1 MQLKFGSTKIN
12 LCQGVSKLFK
22 VFRKNPNLSPFI
34 GWYDPGFSSD
44 LQPDAVGNI
53 AAGDVAIYYW
63 NGLIDRYNPSGGA
76 FNDYSKASY
85 LIALNNL
92 LTTSKKRIIVDLP
105 YWDVSGNYQSEN
117 ILTSWW
123 VDIINATKENPKVI
137 GYYLF
142 DEPEVWGYFNSIPEL
157 THTTALSAYNLVKAN
172 TTKDVYSAFVDI
184 ALFSKYSGL
193 APFWDVFMFD
203 AYDFLTQA
211 KLDENCPVNPV
222 WCYTAGSQTE
232 RDYVE
237 QRLLNWK
244 TEVIIPNNISRVVF
258 IMQGHGEVRQDP
270 VTGVS
275 SSEPQYVFGMRTMT
289 ELEYNF
295 IINILKTQ
303 FNLEGLLAWSWFY
316 ANNLSR
322 QRANKA
328 LLLFKN

>member
-1 MQLKFGSTKIN
+1 MKLKFGSNKIK
-12 LCQGVSKLFK
+12 LCQGISKLFRLYSK
-22 VFRKNPNLSPFI
+22 PTALLPFI
-34 GWYDPGFSSD
+34 GWYDPGYTTQ
-44 LQPDAVGNI
+44 LQPDTAGNI
-53 AAGDVAIYYW
+53 AAGDVAIHYW
-63 NGLIDRYNPSGGA
+63 NGLIDRYNPSGSQ
-76 FNDYSKASY
+76 FNEYSKESY
-85 LIALNNL
+85 ITALNNL
-92 LTTSKKRIIVDLP
+92 LANSNKRVIVDLP
-105 YWDVSGNYQSEN
+105 YWDVSGTYTTN
-117 ILTSWW
+117 LTSWW
-123 VDIINATKENPKVI
+123 ADIINATKNNPKVI

-142 DEPEVWGYFNSIPEL
+142 DEPEVWGYFNNIPEL
-157 THTTALSAYNLVKAN
+157 THAQALSAYNLVKAN
-172 TTKDVYSAFVDI
+172 TTKDAYSVFTDI
-184 ALFSKYSGL
+184 TLFNKYSGL

-203 AYDFLTQA
+203 AYDFITQE
-211 KLDENCPVNPV
+211 KLDANCIVSPP
-222 WCYTAGSQTE
+222 WCYTAGSNTE

-244 TEVIIPNNISRVVF
+244 TQVIIPNNISRIVF
-258 IMQGHGEVRQDP
+258 VMQGHGEVRQDP
-270 VTGVS
+270 VTGAS